1 MIRKVI
7 IFRNY
12 LNKKNYSKNSIS
24 NKNAMIT
31 NIAGVKIRR
40 NTETRNVRV
49 HDKTNEII
57 AR

>member
-1 MIRKVI
+1 
-7 IFRNY
+7 
-12 LNKKNYSKNSIS
+12 
-24 NKNAMIT
+24 MIT